1 MSENETKPQDD
12 SPVPQN
18 GTDSE
23 PSEKIDG
30 VSDEL
35 SAPNTDSEPSE
46 KIDGA
51 SDGRPASNDSNPD
64 SSSDQKITADSS
76 PAYLSQNNHND
87 SIGKKLRYMQ
97 LSLVACITLTAIA
110 VCFLFF
116 GPARTYHITT
126 TQSPDNQAK
135 TIRQSETNTEKTLSE
150 LKSSDTN
157 GNNEPAS
164 LYTASRHYKQG
175 DYKKAFGVFK
185 KLRNGLT
192 FADNEPF
199 RDYLL
204 LCMAICDL
212 KTGNSDQAVSYL
224 RTASESDFNFVR
236 LCANYYLCQ
245 IELSDKQLDSVS
257 VRAYQ
262 ALALIES
269 VAPDKKLASIR
280 SDCEYYAAVALTRT
294 LTGLSDT
301 DRDVPQDLYQKN
313 SANYDAILD
322 TDEAKLKQAFA
333 SQQKK
338 FQDSI
343 LSPSIRQCKPA
354 RDSNNSE
361 QTPLSLSNCSVIT
374 WISSIEELLSR
385 FASNYSLEL
394 NWNINN
400 DLQAIRQRP
409 VRLYIAQCPIERFVQ
424 IAAGSVG
431 LAAEVNDNVIKIY
444 NPSDYTLL
452 SEHLDLLYNQAVML
466 WQKFMI
472 LHFEDNRISNAHF
485 ALAALYTG
493 KNNIPQAI
501 DEFKLISSKYSQNK
515 IAPYALLRSA
525 RLKIAIKDIVGARRD
540 LTELVEQYPDC
551 PIADKA
557 YLLLADITSVQGD
570 KLQAGKLFTKVYN
583 LNYSAE
589 SQKAAAINA
598 AQEFYEGGDY
608 ESAIQW
614 AAKYIN
620 LAKTGDKNSLYR
632 AYLLIGKTYTAWD
645 KFDKGCSALRFA
657 LAGQLT
663 KEEYKDTVFSLLD
676 GYIKKQNFVDA
687 LDLLGNIDSWQFSEH
702 EFMQLLILK
711 SRVYRNMSLY
721 SKAIS
726 TLADKAEYITDKQ
739 LKSQMLYEIA
749 LAKIEM
755 GNLNSACNTLME
767 TVRVCEPGVFNDQIT
782 ITLADICL
790 KLDRD
795 EQASNLCS
803 ELIQNSASQQIKQQ
817 ARLLMADIYRKQNN
831 FDKAALALLG
841 VPEKTE

>member
-1 MSENETKPQDD
+1 MSEDETKPQDG
-12 SPVPQN
+12 SLLPQN
-18 GTDSE
+18 GTESE
-23 PSEKIDG
+23 SSEKID
-30 VSDEL
+30 
-35 SAPNTDSEPSE
+35 SAPNSL
-46 KIDGA
+46 
-51 SDGRPASNDSNPD
+51 PAPD
-64 SSSDQKITADSS
+64 DSS
-76 PAYLSQNNHND
+76 PNSPSDRNIASGPDPVQSPQNNHND
-87 SIGKKLRYMQ
+87 SINKKLRYMQ
-97 LSLVACITLTAIA
+97 ISLAACIIITVIA
-110 VCFLFF
+110 VCSPFL
-116 GPARTYHITT
+116 GRTRKYQIITP
-126 TQSPDNQAK
+126 QMPDNQAK
-135 TIRQSETNTEKTLSE
+135 TIEQIEFNTQKGLSE
-150 LKSSDTN
+150 SELPDAN
-157 GNNEPAS
+157 GASEPAS
-164 LYTASRHYKQG
+164 LYTASQYYRQG

-212 KTGNSDQAVSYL
+212 KTGNSDQAVNYL
-224 RTASESDFNFVR
+224 RTASGSDFNFVR

-245 IELSDKQLDSVS
+245 IELSNKQLESVS
-257 VRAYQ
+257 TRAYQ
-262 ALALIES
+262 VLALIES
-269 VAPDKKLASIR
+269 VVPDKKLAAVKR
-280 SDCEYYAAVALTRT
+280 DCEYYTAVALTRT

-301 DRDVPQDLYQKN
+301 DKDVPQDLYQQN

-322 TDEAKLKQAFA
+322 TDEEKLKQAFA

-343 LSPSIRQCKPA
+343 LSPSIRQCSPA
-354 RDSNNSE
+354 QDANNGE
-361 QTPLSLSNCSVIT
+361 QTPLNLSNCSVIA

-385 FASNYSLEL
+385 FVSNYSVEL
-394 NWNINN
+394 NWNIDN
-400 DLQAIRQRP
+400 DLQTIRQRP
-409 VRLYIAQCPIERFVQ
+409 VRLYMVRCPVEQFIQVSTG
-424 IAAGSVG
+424 AVG

-452 SEHLDLLYNQAVML
+452 SEHLDLLYNQAIGR

-472 LHFEDNRISNAHF
+472 SHFEDNRISNAHF
-485 ALAALYTG
+485 ALAALYTS

-501 DEFKLISSKYSQNK
+501 DEFKLITSKYSQSK
-515 IAPYALLRSA
+515 ITPYALLRSSK
-525 RLKIAIKDIVGARRD
+525 LKIAIKDFTGARRD

-551 PIADKA
+551 LIADRA

-570 KLQAGKLFTKVYN
+570 KLHAGKLFTKVYH
-583 LNYSAE
+583 LNYSAD

-598 AQEFYEGGDY
+598 AQTFYEGGDY

-614 AAKYIN
+614 ATTYVNI
-620 LAKTGDKNSLYR
+620 AKTGDKNALYR

-663 KEEYKDTVFSLLD
+663 KEEYNDTVFSLLD

-726 TLADKAEYITDKQ
+726 TLADKAEYIADKQ
-739 LKSQMLYEIA
+739 TKSQMLYEIA

-755 GNLNSACNTLME
+755 GNLNSAYNTLME
-767 TVRVCEPGVFNDQIT
+767 AVRLCQPGVFNDQIT
-782 ITLADICL
+782 ITLAEVCL
-790 KLDRD
+790 KLNRD
-795 EQASNLCS
+795 QQVSNLCS
-803 ELIQNSASQQIKQQ
+803 ELIRNSSSQQIKQL
-817 ARLLMADIYRKQNN
+817 ARLLTADVYSRQNN
-831 FDKAALALLG
+831 FDKAALALLD
-841 VPEKTE
+841 VQQKTE